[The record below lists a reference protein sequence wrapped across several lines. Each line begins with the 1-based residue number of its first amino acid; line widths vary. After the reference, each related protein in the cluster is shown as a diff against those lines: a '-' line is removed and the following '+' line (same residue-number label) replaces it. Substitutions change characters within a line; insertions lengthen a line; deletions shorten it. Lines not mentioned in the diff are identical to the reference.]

1 MATTLNA
8 STSSGLVTSADTSGI
23 LQLQTGGTTA
33 LTVDA
38 SQNVAVGTASPN
50 TNIQFALNGVANKAT
65 RIRFQES
72 GVDKWLLGQGA
83 ASETSDFELYN
94 ANGTMALSVN
104 RTTSVVSVASGI
116 QFPAT
121 QVSSANA
128 NTLDD
133 YEEGTWT
140 PTCPTTLTTSDGSY
154 IKIGNIVFFS
164 IRLGIASNASGTAF
178 SLSLPFVS
186 NSASAM
192 RSGGWFGYTN
202 GGSATPG
209 NTTWLVNAGFAEINA
224 YTIGGA
230 SRACSE
236 FNASLW
242 IGGQFRTA

>member
-1 MATTLNA
+1 MPLSKIDSDSLN
-8 STSSGLVTSADTSGI
+8 SGAVTSTALGSALTFTGQQTI
-23 LQLQTGGTTA
+23 PTINLTGGQIT
-33 LTVDA
+33 
-38 SQNVAVGTASPN
+38 
-50 TNIQFALNGVANKAT
+50 
-65 RIRFQES
+65 
-72 GVDKWLLGQGA
+72 
-83 ASETSDFELYN
+83 
-94 ANGTMALSVN
+94 
-104 RTTSVVSVASGI
+104 
-116 QFPAT
+116 FPAT
-121 QVSSANA
+121 QVPSADA

-164 IRLGIASNASGTAF
+164 IRIGVTSNANGAAF

-186 NSASAM
+186 NSSLAM
-192 RSGGWFGYTN
+192 RAGGWFAYMN

-209 NTTWLVNAGFAEINA
+209 NTTLLVNAGFAEINA
-224 YTIGGA
+224 YNLGVA